1 MDFHIPASFQK
12 VFSSLVSH
20 PYYSIIQFGFSIV
33 TGAGNEAKNK
43 HSQLSIQ
50 KKGEID
56 LVTNID
62 IETEKF
68 LLHEI
73 QGKFPDHSTISEECE
88 DNRTTSSY
96 TWIIDPIDGTT
107 NFAHKLPFW
116 TVSVALYKDQKP
128 IAGWVYAP
136 EMDQFFFGLAGVGA
150 WLNGTSVHVSAQNDL
165 LQSLLST
172 GFPYDIRHTTFTN
185 LDLYAHFCK
194 NSQAVRRIGS
204 ASLDIC
210 YTGCGMLDGYWEQM
224 LQLWDFAAA
233 RIILEE
239 AGGRITDIHNHP
251 VQFRPSSVI
260 CSNSHIHNSL
270 VKEIHSCG
278 ARIRTIS

>member
-1 MDFHIPASFQK
+1 MNSSIPFTFQN
-12 VFSSLVSH
+12 VVSSLASH
-20 PYYSIIQFGFSIV
+20 SYLSVIELGFRIV
-33 TGAGNEAKNK
+33 TIAGNEAQKK

-50 KKGEID
+50 QKGEID

-68 LLHEI
+68 LLSEI
-73 QGKFPDHSTISEECE
+73 QRNFPDHSTISEECE
-88 DNRTTSSY
+88 DNRTSSSY

-107 NFAHKLPFW
+107 NFAHYLPLW
-116 TVSVALYKDQKP
+116 AVSIAFYKDQKP

-136 EMDQFFFGLAGVGA
+136 EMNQLFFGLTGLGS
-150 WLNGTSVHVSAQNDL
+150 WLNGSSIHVSSQKDL

-172 GFPYDIRHTTFTN
+172 GFPYDIRHTPYTN

-194 NSQAVRRIGS
+194 CSQAVRRFGS

-239 AGGRITDIHNHP
+239 AGGFITDIHDHP
-251 VQFRPSSVI
+251 IQFQPSSVI
-260 CSNSHIHNSL
+260 CSNSHIHTRL

-278 ARIRTIS
+278 ARIRSIT